1 MENIKAFV
9 CIVEDYNG
17 NKNNCRVFAN
27 NAEEARQKLIKEF
40 PDCFVHP
47 AITLKEFKQSGNS

>member
-9 CIVEDYNG
+9 CIVEDYDG

-27 NAEEARQKLIKEF
+27 NAEEARQKLMEEF

-47 AITLKEFKQSGNS
+47 AVTLKEFKQNQNN

>member
-1 MENIKAFV
+1 METIKAFV
-9 CIVEDYNG
+9 CIVEDYDG

-27 NAEEARQKLIKEF
+27 NAEEARQKLIREF

-47 AITLKEFKQSGNS
+47 AITLKEFKQS

>member
-1 MENIKAFV
+1 METIKVFV
-9 CIVEDYNG
+9 CIVEDYDG

-27 NAEEARQKLIKEF
+27 NAEEARQKLMKEF

-47 AITLKEFKQSGNS
+47 AITLKEFKHSQNN